1 MLKERLHVLLII
13 LTTSLLCCVFY
24 LTFALSVT
32 RCAGHSTDL
41 PWNSNFLKT
50 VTVKKMLTE
59 KVRKQKTQILVIKRT
74 QSGESKLIF
83 SDDLK
88 LRKHELNSKGFFN
101 WCSSLTVKFAKFVVF
116 MIISVVALKVFY
128 CNTLWNLKEY
138 KCFHRR
144 VKIRHN
150 FHVEAIHYFE
160 W

>member
-1 MLKERLHVLLII
+1 MISRLMEFAFVVLYLLIFKVCGI
-13 LTTSLLCCVFY
+13 IGISKIEFFSFTGSEKV
-24 LTFALSVT
+24 
-32 RCAGHSTDL
+32 
-41 PWNSNFLKT
+41 
-50 VTVKKMLTE
+50 KMLTE

-128 CNTLWNLKEY
+128 CNTLWNLKKYE
-138 KCFHRR
+138 CFHRC
-144 VKIRHN
+144 VKIHHS